1 MTPLPLFKT
10 FKLNIRIRV
19 WSNRSKM
26 NLVSIIKTY
35 HFRSNI
41 TVLTRSN
48 SFLLD
53 RGQFYV
59 QKGSFWSNRSFLD
72 RYKAI
77 SGHTIGS
84 FRAEKRIF
92 WVCCNGIKFNF
103 LLALSKP
110 HVTACEPL
118 VSSKSPYR
126 TANSWL
132 FLILCLFKSLYDM
145 VQPSTLQASI
155 KVPLVLKIHMIQS
168 RKYVDSAK
176 MISFY
181 QNWRFKINRSYTI
194 LYKKSKVHQK
204 RSSGFFHGK
213 I

>member
-1 MTPLPLFKT
+1 
-10 FKLNIRIRV
+10 
-19 WSNRSKM
+19 M

-92 WVCCNGIKFNF
+92 EFV
-103 LLALSKP
+103 
-110 HVTACEPL
+110 VTE
-118 VSSKSPYR
+118 
-126 TANSWL
+126 
-132 FLILCLFKSLYDM
+132 
-145 VQPSTLQASI
+145 
-155 KVPLVLKIHMIQS
+155 
-168 RKYVDSAK
+168 
-176 MISFY
+176 
-181 QNWRFKINRSYTI
+181 
-194 LYKKSKVHQK
+194 
-204 RSSGFFHGK
+204 
-213 I
+213 